1 MTMMKIKKLSAL
13 ILAGALTCTTPA
25 MVYAQ
30 DSTDAAVDQ
39 AVDML
44 QESGMD
50 KLLSDP
56 DKVVDI
62 IVDAKDAIGQADVS
76 DEEISSAINTA
87 AEAVGVTLSDSE
99 TSTLV
104 NLYDKFKNMDLD
116 EDQLR
121 TQMNKVYDKLEELG
135 VTKEDVKGVLSK
147 LVDLVKSILN

>member
-1 MTMMKIKKLSAL
+1 MMKIKKLSAL

>member
-1 MTMMKIKKLSAL
+1 MRIKKLSAL
-13 ILAGALTCTTPA
+13 ILAGALACTTPA

-44 QESGMD
+44 QESGVD
-50 KLLSDP
+50 DLLSDP

-62 IVDAKDAIGQADVS
+62 IVDAKEAIGSADVS
-76 DEEISSAINTA
+76 DEEISSAIKTA
-87 AEAVGVTLSDSE
+87 GETVGVTLSDSE

-104 NLYDKFKNMDLD
+104 GLYNKFKNMNLD

-121 TQMNKVYDKLEELG
+121 EQVNKVYDKLQELG
-135 VTKEDVKGVLSK
+135 ITKEDVKGILGKVL
-147 LVDLVKSILN
+147 DLVKSILN